1 MVPYTDNFS
10 NVGITA
16 RGIGECVQEPLDF
29 GENDLNTYGE
39 SSFLVISRATCPSFC
54 TDISSALGNTSFT
67 DLLMGNSTFDF
78 IDNSSDTSGQQWSSY
93 GSAFVNSDGLSEYSG
108 ISGVMSQYSS
118 EGDNT
123 YSESLMYGNDL
134 DLADFDPQDMFLPI
148 PQIQTASPPPSLP
161 PAMLQSTDSELPNLK
176 RLRATVAADLD
187 TANILPIEHR
197 RKRVK
202 PARADEE

>member
-1 MVPYTDNFS
+1 
-10 NVGITA
+10 
-16 RGIGECVQEPLDF
+16 
-29 GENDLNTYGE
+29 
-39 SSFLVISRATCPSFC
+39 
-54 TDISSALGNTSFT
+54 
-67 DLLMGNSTFDF
+67 
-78 IDNSSDTSGQQWSSY
+78 
-93 GSAFVNSDGLSEYSG
+93 
-108 ISGVMSQYSS
+108 MSQYSS

-134 DLADFDPQDMFLPI
+134 DLTDFDPQDMFLPI
-148 PQIQTASPPPSLP
+148 PRIQTASPPPSSP

-176 RLRATVAADLD
+176 RPRATVAADLD